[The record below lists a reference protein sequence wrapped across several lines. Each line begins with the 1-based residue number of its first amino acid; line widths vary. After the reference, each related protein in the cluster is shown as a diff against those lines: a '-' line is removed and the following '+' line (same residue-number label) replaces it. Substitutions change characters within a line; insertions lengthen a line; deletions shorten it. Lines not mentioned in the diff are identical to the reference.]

1 MSPILNFTFP
11 FIRLVLALSC
21 WLYSVFF
28 TARCA
33 QLHLSVQVQV
43 QPAARALAT
52 AACPLASTVTV
63 SSEQHW
69 SQSQKYSAVR
79 PLHPV
84 SEEKRGKSTRN
95 YFPPRRY

>member
-21 WLYSVFF
+21 WLYSFF
-28 TARCA
+28 YSTLCPVCD
-33 QLHLSVQVQV
+33 LSVQV

-79 PLHPV
+79 PLRPV
-84 SEEKRGKSTRN
+84 SEEKRGNSTRN
-95 YFPPRRY
+95 NFPPRRY